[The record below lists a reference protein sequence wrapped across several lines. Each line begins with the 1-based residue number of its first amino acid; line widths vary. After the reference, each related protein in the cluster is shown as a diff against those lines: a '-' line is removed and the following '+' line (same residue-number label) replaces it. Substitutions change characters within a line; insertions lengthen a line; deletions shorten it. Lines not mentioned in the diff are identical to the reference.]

1 MSEYNFP
8 FTIAQVVDLLLLTV
22 RRTKDSGDLDIDCPF
37 CNKKAKLNT
46 SARKNSF
53 RCSVCETQGGMITL
67 YGKIHNI
74 DNSTAYREI
83 CELLKCGTISGKSK
97 AGAGSGVKC
106 NNIAPHN
113 LPPETPKADRE
124 TVHQTYSMLLALLG
138 LSNPHK
144 AQLLARGLSESDIVK
159 FKYKSVPAYGQQQL
173 CERLI
178 QSGCILEGVPG
189 FYKYERGKWGVKL
202 TASGLI
208 IPVCGMDGKIEG
220 MQIRLD
226 NPLNGRKY
234 IWLSAKEVPKGA
246 IMGSGAS
253 SGSPIHFVG
262 DPTAKR
268 VFITEGALKGTVAH
282 SITHYSFIC
291 LPGVNI
297 GENTRKILGY
307 MLETLKANGTDV
319 IFEAFDMDKYENEYV
334 GTAAKKLNDFVA
346 AMGLKVQSATW
357 ADKSLKGIDDYYFH
371 RWQEKQKLIYSVD
384 ASNGIRTAY

>member
-1 MSEYNFP
+1 VGKYNFP
-8 FTIAQVVDLLLLTV
+8 FTIAEVVDLLPLTV
-22 RRTKDSGDLDIDCPF
+22 RRTKGTGDLDIDCPF
-37 CNKKAKLNT
+37 CNKKGKLNT

-53 RCSVCETQGGMITL
+53 RCSICETHGGMITL
-67 YGKIHNI
+67 YSKINNI
-74 DNSTAYREI
+74 DNSTAYQEI
-83 CELLKCGTISGKSK
+83 CELLKRGKGK
-97 AGAGSGVKC
+97 AGAGSGAKNV
-106 NNIAPHN
+106 APN

-178 QSGCILEGVPG
+178 KSGCILEGVPG
-189 FYKYERGKWGVKL
+189 FYKYESGKWGVKL

-208 IPVCGMDGKIEG
+208 VPVCGMDGKIEG

-234 IWLSAKEVPKGA
+234 IWLSAKEVPTGA
-246 IMGSGAS
+246 IIGSGAS

-268 VFITEGALKGTVAH
+268 VFITEGALKGAVAH

-297 GENTRKILGY
+297 GESTREILGD
-307 MLETLKANGTDV
+307 MLETLKANGTEV
-319 IFEAFDMDKYENEYV
+319 IFEAFDMDKYENEHV
-334 GTAAKKLNDFVA
+334 GMAAKKLSDFVA
-346 AMGLKVQSATW
+346 GMGFNVQSATW

-384 ASNGIRTAY
+384 ASSGIRTAY